1 MRSISYPQFR
11 IVQSNT
17 AEGLTEEL
25 NRALE
30 ELKEFDPDV
39 TFEGL
44 IARIAYRKEDES
56 IPESLSEEYEA
67 KGVNL
72 CCEDCPYFERIKKK
86 DGTDDLRKKIGKC
99 PFAKNGI
106 SYKDSKACPTLFEM
120 LNDGEV
126 KLCLAD

>member
-67 KGVNL
+67 KGVKL

-86 DGTDDLRKKIGKC
+86 DGTDDLRWYTTTNYILHG
-99 PFAKNGI
+99 AHLTV
-106 SYKDSKACPTLFEM
+106 KALFR
-120 LNDGEV
+120 D
-126 KLCLAD
+126 A